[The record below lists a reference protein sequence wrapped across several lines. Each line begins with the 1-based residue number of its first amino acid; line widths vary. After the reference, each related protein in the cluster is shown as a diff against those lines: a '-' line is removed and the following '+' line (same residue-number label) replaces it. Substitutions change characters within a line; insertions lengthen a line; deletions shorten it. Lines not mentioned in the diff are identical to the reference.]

1 MNYALTQTT
10 NSVLEPSP
18 FRKWAFL
25 TMVSRHLRRFL
36 EGGFDA
42 FSSNVATS
50 TSINRIDIE
59 NDFWKS
65 PLLQAEVER
74 TLTLEDDTRSHEAS
88 EEEASIF
95 YEEVTR
101 LLSASNI
108 SELTGQILD
117 WDAHIEIPR
126 APSRSGTIKISFKC
140 IGRSKPI
147 PIDDPWA

>member
-1 MNYALTQTT
+1 MRYALAETT

-50 TSINRIDIE
+50 TSVNRIDVE

-65 PLLQAEVER
+65 PLLQAEIEKR
-74 TLTLEDDTRSHEAS
+74 LTLEDDTRSQEAS
-88 EEEASIF
+88 EGEASAL

-101 LLSASNI
+101 LLAASNV
-108 SELTGQILD
+108 SELTGEILD
-117 WDAHIEIPR
+117 WDAHIETPR
-126 APSRSGTIKISFKC
+126 TPRRSGTIKIRFRC
-140 IGRSKPI
+140 TGRSKPI